1 MKSVK
6 SLLNRL
12 DIKSLLSY
20 LCVGFG
26 ATAVEWIFF
35 WIFDAIFKWHY
46 SVSTTLAIIISTFS
60 NWLFGRLWTFKN
72 SERGNIVSELIKIYI
87 ASVVGLLLNLLFM
100 WIFIDIFHI
109 NEMFSKVISTGIVF
123 FYNYLVRILFIYK
136 KK

>member
-6 SLLNRL
+6 SLLDRL

-35 WIFDAIFKWHY
+35 WIFDSAFKWHY

-72 SERGNIVSELIKIYI
+72 SERRNIISEIFKIYT
-87 ASVVGLLLNLLFM
+87 ASFVGLLLNLLFM
-100 WIFIDIFHI
+100 WIFVDKLCI
-109 NEMFSKVISTGIVF
+109 NKMISKVISTGIVF
-123 FYNYLVRILFIYK
+123 LYNYLVRILFIYK